1 MTNVVLTL
9 KRHFDMKIKT
19 KIFMQ
24 IQLYR
29 KKLSLDKLFSKRQV
43 DFEKLSDHWS
53 FYKEVKRLIV
63 QTKGHNKGHE
73 GIWTFAWL

>member
-9 KRHFDMKIKT
+9 NSHFDRKIRTKT
-19 KIFMQ
+19 FKQ

-29 KKLSLDKLFSKRQV
+29 KKLSSDKLFSKRKV

-63 QTKGHNKGHE
+63 QTKGHNKGHK

>member
-1 MTNVVLTL
+1 
-9 KRHFDMKIKT
+9 
-19 KIFMQ
+19 MQ

-29 KKLSLDKLFSKRQV
+29 KKLSLDKLFSKRKV

-73 GIWTFAWL
+73 GIWTFCFVVKLQKKRLKVKTSP